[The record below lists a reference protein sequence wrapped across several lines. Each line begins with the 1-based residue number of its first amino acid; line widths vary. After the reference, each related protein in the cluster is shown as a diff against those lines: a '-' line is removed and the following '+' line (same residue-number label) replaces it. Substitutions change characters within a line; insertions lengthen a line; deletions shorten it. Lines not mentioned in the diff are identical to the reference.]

1 MKKRMCIYV
10 SSPKSYKDVFD
21 VFYTCKNKF
30 WVDSRYRL
38 ILSTNYEANYDGV
51 YIINSHNT
59 SDTWVERS
67 IYALPEIEE
76 KYIMLLCDDLLISK
90 SIDSRYIEHILN
102 FMDKNEIRFCRL
114 KPLNSGKKI
123 KGYNYLSWMKMN
135 TPYGIN
141 LQRGIYRKDYL
152 ISLLG
157 DGVKSAWDI
166 EAELLKAAQDSSSN
180 YFSDVITCNKD
191 IFPVIHAVD
200 KGKWLPKALCFLKHE
215 HIVVNSSRE
224 KMSRIRALSQEIKS
238 CCSNIISPSFR
249 KRIKRLL
256 TKFGLKFTTE
266 Y

>member
-21 VFYTCKNKF
+21 VFYACKNKF
-30 WVDSRYRL
+30 WTDSRYRFV
-38 ILSTNYEANYDGV
+38 LSTNYKANYEGV
-51 YIINSHNT
+51 YIINSQNM

-67 IYALPEIEE
+67 IYALPEIDE

-90 SIDSRYIEHILN
+90 KIDSRYIEHILN
-102 FMDKNEIRFCRL
+102 YMDKNDIRFCRL
-114 KPLNSGKKI
+114 KPLNGGKRI
-123 KGYNYLSWMKMN
+123 KGHNYLSYVKMN

-157 DGVKSAWDI
+157 DGLKSAWDI
-166 EAELLKAAQDSSSN
+166 EAELLKEAQGSSSD
-180 YFSDVITCNKD
+180 YFSDVIACNKN

-200 KGKWLPKALCFLKHE
+200 KGKWLPKALTFLKHE
-215 HIVVNSSRE
+215 HIVVSSSRE
-224 KMSRIRALSQEIKS
+224 KMSRIRALSQDVKGYYSSIL
-238 CCSNIISPSFR
+238 SPSFR
-249 KRIKRLL
+249 KRIKKLL
-256 TKFGLKFTTE
+256 TKIGLKFTTE